1 MKVMQEVPYVYGL
14 DKYLKDL
21 PDEDTIAYLKDF
33 GAATASNGAVGL
45 YHIDK
50 ITPEAKELSLGLI
63 KDNAKE
69 YIIDDEELERV
80 YKSYPIMWKKTNAK
94 PHKCFIG
101 CPHLTLKQLQDWT
114 DKIVNG
120 LKESGK
126 EKLVCNTI
134 LTASPAV
141 IAGAK
146 TIITNSNKLRTYSKS
161 RYYKDEEILNIIVG
175 KEQVK

>member
-1 MKVMQEVPYVYGL
+1 
-14 DKYLKDL
+14 
-21 PDEDTIAYLKDF
+21 
-33 GAATASNGAVGL
+33 
-45 YHIDK
+45 
-50 ITPEAKELSLGLI
+50 
-63 KDNAKE
+63 
-69 YIIDDEELERV
+69 
-80 YKSYPIMWKKTNAK
+80 MWKKTNAK

-141 IAGAK
+141 IKEFKKDDRYEKLLLAGAHLSYICPLMYVDNPVAGAK
-146 TIITNSNKLRTYSKS
+146 PIITNSNKLRTYSKS